1 MADLIT
7 LKTVENQY
15 IRELGKISEILIKLE
30 LPYSATDLLLFSGLS
45 IGTYKVR
52 RGGRTYHYIKLMGVR
67 TGDLSD
73 REETWLV
80 RRPTD
85 DRERERRLRKE
96 TVHLKNLKLTPQ
108 NKELVE
114 ELHYYWQ
121 RAKALLKWLHL
132 VRGSGEI

>member
-1 MADLIT
+1 MGDFRVVE
-7 LKTVENQY
+7 TVEKQY
-15 IRELGKISEILIKLE
+15 LSEVAKLGELCVRLE
-30 LPYSATDLLLFSGLS
+30 LPYSPEELLELSGLS

-52 RGGRTYHYIKLMGVR
+52 SGGRTYHYIKLMGVR

-80 RRPTD
+80 RRPAD

-108 NKELVE
+108 NEELVE

-121 RAKALLKWLHL
+121 RAKALLKWLCL